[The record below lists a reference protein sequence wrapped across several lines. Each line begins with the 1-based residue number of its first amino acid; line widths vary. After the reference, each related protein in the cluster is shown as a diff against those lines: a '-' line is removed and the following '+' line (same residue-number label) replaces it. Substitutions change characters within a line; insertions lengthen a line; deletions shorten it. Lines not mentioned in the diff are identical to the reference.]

1 MEYDGRLKQ
10 IKTALQGVDVGSI
23 SSFASESANVFTSIN
38 NNFNSINDG
47 ISNPAVWTDEV
58 QVQFGDTLSTCKS
71 AVSALEGFPS
81 QISGVG
87 GAIAPLVSS
96 IEKYMQSVDSYNSL
110 EEEYNKCRNELGSRP
125 SKGADESVYH
135 YNAKLASW
143 NGRNNQVNAM
153 KAQLAALEVAVE
165 GQKADCY
172 GQVAAIQG
180 MLSGSVGEGAGAG
193 AGAGGAGFGG
203 SYKTRTETDEYGN
216 TKNIV
221 EWYDENGKKTGE
233 DYTVVDPDGKEVEKG
248 SKTFYDNGNV
258 KSWKYDSEHDYEGYA
273 DDFPDRDMIGYTA
286 VKNKEV
292 TYREDGTIEKITI
305 DEVKLFRL
313 GEVFGTIKNCK
324 KVFNEDEHV
333 IYEHLD
339 SYVANWSDTVRE
351 VHEGMEFR
359 DEDGV
364 CYYSEDKYEYIDEN
378 DPYEYVLKIGALEY
392 TDEDGYEHTFIKEGK
407 EYDPYFH
414 DMVSYEEFEEI
425 HGIDEKGLVY
435 QRHYDKFEKSD
446 GTIYENVNSKRVEV
460 DETTHSSRYVTD
472 VSEVIYQDGK
482 KEKNVTETVNWEDE
496 GLGLTDREIKTT
508 YNTDGS
514 VSHGTHEKYEAK
526 FDEEGHRT
534 GDVKVSETIDET
546 KYKDGT
552 NAQNIERKYDNE
564 KVVEEK
570 TGRIYRAGGGTVVN
584 ETKTYNEDGS
594 IERHVDAEDATGN
607 GIDIKYDATT
617 TYNEDGSYTETIGSH
632 ANRGDSITNETI
644 GHNEDGNVTQYY
656 QEEIQHN
663 DFSKDVGVNVHYD
676 ENGQFKSV
684 DIESHTDNE
693 KGIFGQTVEERDIH
707 RKYDDGA
714 ITHEESDTVGQIG
727 GIDVINFHNEK
738 DYKTQNT

>member
-1 MEYDGRLKQ
+1 MECDSRLIQVKGALEGFDG
-10 IKTALQGVDVGSI
+10 GSI
-23 SSFASESANVFTSIN
+23 SSYVSEANTAFS
-38 NNFNSINDG
+38 SLG
-47 ISNPAVWTDEV
+47 SC
-58 QVQFGDTLSTCKS
+58 FGSVSDTLSGAGIWQDVVATSFGSNIESIKS
-71 AVSALEGFPS
+71 SMESLKSIPPSVEGVSGMV
-81 QISGVG
+81 SG
-87 GAIAPLVSS
+87 LVST
-96 IEKYMQSVDSYNSL
+96 IEKYENIVESYNSM
-110 EEEYNKCRNELGSRP
+110 ESRYNNLNVGSRP
-125 SKGADESVYH
+125 SKKEGESVSS
-135 YNAKLASW
+135 YNSRLSAYNGVVNEKNQLKLRMDKAKEAAETLKDDSYS
-143 NGRNNQVNAM
+143 QLNAI
-153 KAQLAALEVAVE
+153 
-165 GQKADCY
+165 D
-172 GQVAAIQG
+172 G
-180 MLSGSVGEGAGAG
+180 MMGGSGSFAPA
-193 AGAGGAGFGG
+193 AGGGG
-203 SYKTRTETDEYGN
+203 GVGGRSEVKTETDADGN
-216 TKNIV
+216 KTTRTIYYDDNDKKISEDYNIV
-221 EWYDENGKKTGE
+221 DK
-233 DYTVVDPDGKEVEKG
+233 DGKEVERG

-258 KSWKYDSEHDYEGYA
+258 KSWKYDSEHDYEEHA
-273 DDFPDRDMIGYTA
+273 DNYPDHDMIDYTA

-305 DEVKLFRL
+305 DEVKIISS

-324 KVFNEDEHV
+324 KVFNEDERV
-333 IYEHLD
+333 IYEHVD
-339 SYVANWSDTVRE
+339 SYVANWGDNVRE

-359 DEDGV
+359 YEDGV
-364 CYYSEDKYEYIDEN
+364 CYNSEDKYEYIDEN
-378 DPYEYVLKIGALEY
+378 DPYEYVLQIGVLEY
-392 TDEDGYEHTFIKEGK
+392 TDEDGYKHTFIKEGK

-414 DMVSYEEFEEI
+414 DVVSYEEFEEI
-425 HGIDEKGLVY
+425 HGTDEKGLVY

-472 VSEVIYQDGK
+472 VSEVTYQDGK

-496 GLGLTDREIKTT
+496 GLGLTDREIETT

-526 FDEEGHRT
+526 LDEEGYVV

-552 NAQNIERKYDNE
+552 KAQNIERKYDNE

-594 IERHVDAEDATGN
+594 IERHVDAEDATGK

-644 GHNEDGNVTQYY
+644 RHNEDGNVTQYY
-656 QEEIQHN
+656 QEENQHN
-663 DFSKDVGVNVHYD
+663 DFSKDTGVNVHYD

-707 RKYDDGA
+707 RDYEDGA

-727 GIDVINFHNEK
+727 GIDVINVHNEK